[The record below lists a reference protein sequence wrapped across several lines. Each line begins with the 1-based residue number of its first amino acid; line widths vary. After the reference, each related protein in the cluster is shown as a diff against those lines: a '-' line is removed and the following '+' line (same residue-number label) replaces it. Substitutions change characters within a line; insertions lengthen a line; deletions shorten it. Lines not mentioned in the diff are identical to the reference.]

1 MVELSDGQKIQ
12 ASYRARPPVN
22 VRAAFGLSEPADY
35 FWSAAWLI
43 PQDYPTGSL
52 SYRVVATDMQGNT
65 QSWMPF
71 KDPRS
76 LPMVMAGEVE
86 YTK

>member
-1 MVELSDGQKIQ
+1 
-12 ASYRARPPVN
+12 
-22 VRAAFGLSEPADY
+22 VRSAFGLTEPTDY

-43 PQDYPTGSL
+43 PPDYPTGSL
-52 SYRVVATDMQGNT
+52 SYRVVASDTHGNT
-65 QSWMPF
+65 QSWTPF

-86 YTK
+86 YVKSTTPP